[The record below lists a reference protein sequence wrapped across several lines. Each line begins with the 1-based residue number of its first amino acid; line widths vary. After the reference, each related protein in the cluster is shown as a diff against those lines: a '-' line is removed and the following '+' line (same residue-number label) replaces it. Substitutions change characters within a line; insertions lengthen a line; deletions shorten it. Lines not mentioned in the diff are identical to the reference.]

1 MNLVSKFSDHWHKTF
16 PHITT
21 GNCRLLLTVS
31 GGLDSV
37 VQLDL
42 IAQSGFDFVMAH
54 CNFQL
59 RGKESKRDE
68 DFVVNLAGKYHKQIL
83 VKHFATQEYALQH
96 KLSIQEAARELR
108 YDWFDTIINSWQ
120 AENQQGFMLTAH
132 HADDNIETMLMHFFR
147 GTGIDGLTGIASLWK
162 EKKLLRPLLPF
173 FKQELSSYAVEN
185 GLEYVE
191 DSSNAAD
198 KYTRNYFRNRLIPQI
213 AEVYPQVKENLLHNI
228 QRFKEVGVLYEQAVQ
243 LQVKKLIEVKG
254 AEYHIPVLKWKQAV
268 PLPTITWEII
278 KNFGF
283 AAMETGEVI
292 KLLDAENGAYRSSA
306 THRIIRNRKWIII
319 SPIATAASAHVLIEA
334 GDEKIVFENGL
345 LAMNLVSN
353 PAIPKNNHSN
363 EAMVDVADIRF
374 PLLLRKWKQGD
385 YFYPLGM
392 QKKKKLGR
400 FLIDSKL
407 SRTEKEKV
415 WVLESN
421 RRIIWVIGYRLDD
434 RYKITPKT
442 TTALQFI
449 FENNR

>member
-1 MNLVSKFSDHWHKTF
+1 MPLLSKFSNHWHKEF
-16 PHITT
+16 PGITA
-21 GNCRLLLTVS
+21 GNCRLLVTVS

-37 VQLDL
+37 VLLDL
-42 IAQSGFDFVMAH
+42 VARSGFDFVIAH

-68 DFVVNLAGKYHKQIL
+68 DFVIKLGSKYNKEIL

-108 YDWFDTIINSWQ
+108 YDWFGTIINSWQ
-120 AENQQGFMLTAH
+120 ADSQQGFMLTAH

-147 GTGIDGLTGIASLWK
+147 GTGIDGVTGIASLWK

-173 FKQELSSYAVEN
+173 FKKELSSYAAEN

-213 AEVYPQVKENLLHNI
+213 AEVYPQVKDNLLQNI
-228 QRFKEVGVLYEQAVQ
+228 QRFKEVGALYEQAVQ
-243 LQVKKLIEVKG
+243 QHLKKLIEIKG
-254 AEYHIPVLKWKQAV
+254 AECHIPVLKWKQAV
-268 PLPTITWEII
+268 PLQTITWEII

-283 AAMETGEVI
+283 AAVETGEVI

-319 SPIATAASAHVLIEA
+319 SPLAAAGTAHILVEA
-334 GDEKIVFENGL
+334 GDEKILFENGL
-345 LAMNLVSN
+345 LAMSAVTD
-353 PAIPKNNHSN
+353 PAIPKNNHHN
-363 EAMVDVADIRF
+363 QAMADAADIRF

-392 QKKKKLGR
+392 QKKKKLSR

-407 SRTEKEKV
+407 SRTDKEKV
-415 WVLESN
+415 WVIESN

-442 TTALQFI
+442 TSALLFT

>member
-1 MNLVSKFSDHWHKTF
+1 M
-16 PHITT
+16 
-21 GNCRLLLTVS
+21 
-31 GGLDSV
+31 
-37 VQLDL
+37 
-42 IAQSGFDFVMAH
+42 
-54 CNFQL
+54 
-59 RGKESKRDE
+59 
-68 DFVVNLAGKYHKQIL
+68 
-83 VKHFATQEYALQH
+83 
-96 KLSIQEAARELR
+96 
-108 YDWFDTIINSWQ
+108 
-120 AENQQGFMLTAH
+120 
-132 HADDNIETMLMHFFR
+132 
-147 GTGIDGLTGIASLWK
+147 
-162 EKKLLRPLLPF
+162 
-173 FKQELSSYAVEN
+173 
-185 GLEYVE
+185 E